1 MTPTWPSIAAGTDGA
16 RAARTRR
23 LVAWLRCAAA
33 EPALSSWVLRGSIV
47 TAALCP
53 GAREP
58 GDVDYL
64 APGDGASFDAGA
76 IEAAVRAACARR
88 EANAGFEVERVE
100 VIWPE
105 SPAPGLRAFIAGDV
119 DGAPVE
125 PFQIDIAV
133 GDPMCVPPR
142 VLAIAGVGD
151 VLAVAPETLF
161 GWKLHGLAE
170 LGRGK
175 WRAKDLYDLDLLWR
189 HDALDPDATRAA
201 IALAFSSRDLA
212 LAALDDFRTR
222 ATWGQSL
229 GGNRKWRV
237 LRKAHPQITDDQTTT
252 RDRLRAALDALL
264 GVAV

>member
-1 MTPTWPSIAAGTDGA
+1 MTPTWPSIAAGTDEA

-33 EPALSSWVLRGSIV
+33 EPAISSWVLRGSIV

-53 GAREP
+53 DAREP

-64 APGDGASFDAGA
+64 APGVGASFDASA
-76 IEAAVRAACARR
+76 IETAVRAACARDDASR
-88 EANAGFEVERVE
+88 RFEVERTE
-100 VIWPE
+100 VIWPD
-105 SPAPGLRAFIAGDV
+105 SPAPGLRAFIACDQ
-119 DGAPVE
+119 

-133 GDPMCVPPR
+133 GEPMCVPPR
-142 VLAIAGVGD
+142 PLAIAGVGD

-161 GWKLHGLAE
+161 GWKTHGLAE
-170 LGRGK
+170 FGRGK

-189 HDALDPDATRAA
+189 HAALDHDSTRAA
-201 IALAFSSRDLA
+201 IALAFSSRALA

-222 ATWGQSL
+222 ATWGQSF

-237 LRKAHPQITDDQTTT
+237 LRKAHPQITDDQTVT
-252 RDRLRAALDALL
+252 RDRVRAALDELL
-264 GVAV
+264 GPTGRGP